1 MLPKSLAI
9 TLVSAVCSM
18 TAPVLFAQQNQ
29 PPAPPSGA
37 GMAPAPGST
46 NGFGG
51 FARGGFG
58 GTNGTNGRGGFRAG
72 GGGGGGGR
80 GGIDW
85 SARIVETFNDLNF
98 FTNANAKLPPPAP
111 GEKRAVFIGDSITE
125 NWQGRQGNFVPL
137 GGRESCFPGK
147 TNYIGRGHTA
157 ETTQQMLV
165 RFRQDIIDLQ
175 PKVVVIMAGVND
187 VAGNTGE
194 YHQKYTEDCFKSMFD
209 LADQNHIK
217 VVWIS
222 TLPCNTFF
230 WQRTITDGADKVY
243 ALVQWEKQ
251 YAAQRGIEF
260 VDAYSMLADENHHM
274 KPGMSSD
281 SVHPNGPTYYTI
293 SKPVGEAIEKLLAAS
308 N

>member
-1 MLPKSLAI
+1 MLPKSLAVI
-9 TLVSAVCSM
+9 LVSAVCSM
-18 TAPVLFAQQNQ
+18 TTPALFAQ
-29 PPAPPSGA
+29 PGSG
-37 GMAPAPGST
+37 PAPGGMTTSPAAMNT
-46 NGFGG
+46 DYF
-51 FARGGFG
+51 
-58 GTNGTNGRGGFRAG
+58 GTNGGRGNFGGFRA
-72 GGGGGGGR
+72 GGGGGR

-85 SARIVETFNDLNF
+85 AARLAENFNDLNF
-98 FTNANAKLPPPAP
+98 FTNANAMLPPPAP
-111 GEKRAVFIGDSITE
+111 GEKRVVFIGDSITE
-125 NWQGRQGNFVPL
+125 NWQGREGNFVPL

-194 YHQKYTEDCFKSMFD
+194 YRQKVTEDCFKSMFD
-209 LADQNHIK
+209 LAEMNHIK

-243 ALVQWEKQ
+243 NLVQWEKQ
-251 YAAQRGIEF
+251 YAAGRGIEF

-274 KPGMSSD
+274 KQGMSSD
-281 SVHPNGPTYYTI
+281 SVHPNGPTYYLI
-293 SKPVGEAIEKLLAAS
+293 SKPVGEAIERVLAS
-308 N
+308 VN